1 MGQDHGVVSSG
12 RWKRAARVL
21 VAAIGLVCAAAAASA
36 EFLQTQPGQDPLQL
50 IKALRDEGRIAEA
63 LEAATEALRN
73 EPERRDLR
81 AERGFLLGSVG
92 RYDEALAEFEAI
104 LADNPGDV
112 EALLEHAQVKLLQGK
127 SDEAEGEFRFLLALA
142 PGLPGAT
149 FGLGDVLA
157 GRGDVAGARE
167 AYRQYVRAR
176 PDDPLGHLRLGN
188 LALQAGEA
196 REARDRFR
204 EALRLAPANADAR
217 AGSERAE
224 GLLAREYRFRFELG
238 YAHETLTNGQ
248 PDWRAGSMLL
258 LFRPW
263 RGTELSAG
271 AQAVNRFGENDQ
283 LASIGVAQ
291 DIFGVFNLSGS
302 FSQGFNNGRL
312 LPKRSYEGQLA
323 VRGPLGSQVFTS
335 YTFSEFNEGV
345 TAGTLSPGVQV
356 AFPWGLS
363 VLGRYFRTESTAN
376 EPANAFLVQVSHD
389 TSPRFQPYLGAAH
402 GGLAGG
408 ALVTTAELRNANAQ
422 YNSFFAGFSW
432 RILSHFGI
440 RADYAVQAVKH
451 VYVKHTFGLTTFLEF

>member
-1 MGQDHGVVSSG
+1 MGRVHDVVYCA
-12 RWKRAARVL
+12 RWQRAGRVL
-21 VAAIGLVCAAAAASA
+21 AAAIGLVCAAAVASA
-36 EFLQTQPGQDPLQL
+36 ELLQGQPGQDPLQR
-50 IKALRDEGRIAEA
+50 IKALRDEGRIPEA
-63 LEAATEALRN
+63 VAVATDALRH

-81 AERGFLLGSVG
+81 AERGFLLGTLG
-92 RYDEALAEFEAI
+92 RYGEALADFEAI

-112 EALLEHAQVKLLQGK
+112 EALLEHAQIKVLQGK
-127 SDEAEGEFRFLLALA
+127 YDEAEGEFRFLLALA
-142 PGLPGAT
+142 PGLPGVA

-157 GRGDVAGARE
+157 GRGDVVGARE
-167 AYRQYVRAR
+167 AYQQYVRAR

-217 AGSERAE
+217 AGLERAE
-224 GLLAREYRFRFELG
+224 ALLAREYRFRFELG
-238 YAHETLTNGQ
+238 YTHETLTNGQ
-248 PDWRAGSMLL
+248 PDWRGGTMLL
-258 LFRPW
+258 TFRPW
-263 RGTELSAG
+263 RGTEFNAG

-283 LASIGVAQ
+283 LASLGFAQ

-323 VRGPLGSQVFTS
+323 IRGPLGSQVLTS

-356 AFPWGLS
+356 ALPWGFS
-363 VLGRYFRTESTAN
+363 VLGRYFRTESTGN

-402 GGLAGG
+402 GGLAGA

-432 RILSHFGI
+432 RILSRLGI

-451 VYVKHTFGLTTFLEF
+451 VYVKHTFGLTTFVEF